1 MWLSKKNKKES
12 NDGTVSDNVA
22 GKIAGFGVAIQS
34 KFSATMNKLFEKMNN
49 KIIKIWLGVFCI
61 TCGGYSIY
69 LLASAIVSPT
79 ATQPSIKIDPVN
91 IPKHYNNAGDEMLST
106 DNTVDEETYLK
117 IQAFKSYMDS
127 LKQAKSIQYDSILA
141 ARPYLMDTV
150 LMLEQ
155 IYYSHKQ
162 K

>member
-1 MWLSKKNKKES
+1 MWLFKKHKKKNTAV
-12 NDGTVSDNVA
+12 GISDKVA

-34 KFSATMNKLFEKMNN
+34 RFAATMNKLFEKMNN
-49 KIIKIWLGVFCI
+49 KRLKIWLAVFCI

-69 LLASAIVSPT
+69 LLTNAIVSPS

-91 IPKHYNNAGDEMLST
+91 IPKHYNNPGDEMLST
-106 DNTVDEETYLK
+106 DNAVDEETFLK

-127 LKQAKSIQYDSILA
+127 LKQAKSIQYDSILT

-150 LMLEQ
+150 LLLEQ
-155 IYYSHKQ
+155 IYYSQKQ

>member
-1 MWLSKKNKKES
+1 MKRKSTA
-12 NDGTVSDNVA
+12 GGVSDKVA
-22 GKIAGFGVAIQS
+22 GKIAGLGIAIQNR
-34 KFSATMNKLFEKMNN
+34 FATKMNKLFRKMN
-49 KIIKIWLGVFCI
+49 KRRLKIWLVFFCI

-69 LLASAIVSPT
+69 LLTNAIVSPSSI
-79 ATQPSIKIDPVN
+79 QPSIKIDPVN
-91 IPKHYNNAGDEMLST
+91 IPKHYNNTGDEMLST
-106 DNTVDEETYLK
+106 DNTVDEETFLK

-127 LKQAKSIQYDSILA
+127 LKQAKSIEYDSILA

-155 IYYSHKQ
+155 IYYSQKQ

>member
-1 MWLSKKNKKES
+1 MWLFKKYKKE
-12 NDGTVSDNVA
+12 NTTGAVSDKVA
-22 GKIAGFGVAIQS
+22 GKIAGFGVAMQS
-34 KFSATMNKLFEKMNN
+34 RFAATMNKLFEKMNN
-49 KIIKIWLGVFCI
+49 KRLKIWLGVFCI

-69 LLASAIVSPT
+69 LLTNAIVSPS

-91 IPKHYNNAGDEMLST
+91 IPKHYNNTGDEMLST
-106 DNTVDEETYLK
+106 DNAVDKETFLK
-117 IQAFKSYMDS
+117 IQAFKNYMDS

-155 IYYSHKQ
+155 IYYSQKQ

>member
-1 MWLSKKNKKES
+1 MWLFKRNKKKNTA
-12 NDGTVSDNVA
+12 DAVSDKVA
-22 GKIAGFGVAIQS
+22 GKIAGFGVAMQS
-34 KFSATMNKLFEKMNN
+34 RFAAKMNKLFEKMN
-49 KIIKIWLGVFCI
+49 KKRLKIWLGVFCI

-69 LLASAIVSPT
+69 LLTNAIVSPS

-91 IPKHYNNAGDEMLST
+91 IPKHYNNTGDEILSA
-106 DNTVDEETYLK
+106 DNAVDEETFLK
-117 IQAFKSYMDS
+117 IQAFKGYMDS
-127 LKQAKSIQYDSILA
+127 LKQVKSIQYDSILA

-155 IYYSHKQ
+155 IYYSQKQ